1 MMARVNVNNSE
12 TSGIKRH
19 FENAVF
25 GTGAAVSAAPAAND
39 DACERVSG
47 AEEKEPKPVL
57 LRERDVWSADEK
69 CSSLNETAT
78 GMVMKPFRSRRRTGA
93 GRAKATATGWS
104 G

>member
-1 MMARVNVNNSE
+1 MMARVNVNNSK
-12 TSGIKRH
+12 TSGNKRH

-57 LRERDVWSADEK
+57 LGERDVWSADEK

-78 GMVMKPFRSRRRTGA
+78 GMVMKPFRSRRRTP
-93 GRAKATATGWS
+93 R
-104 G
+104 